1 MNAAGPPIYRLAM
14 DDNIYF
20 LRDIATQGY
29 RSLFDFPY
37 LAMLR
42 AIHREHGLKCVLNI
56 FLSDAESRFSPRGG
70 VLSTATSPH
79 FSTEILFVATGLQS
93 NRRNPVCAG
102 GPVR

>member
-1 MNAAGPPIYRLAM
+1 MNAAGPPICRLAM

-29 RSLFDFPY
+29 RSLFDCPY

-56 FLSDAESRFSPRGG
+56 FYQTPKADFLLAVVS
-70 VLSTATSPH
+70 
-79 FSTEILFVATGLQS
+79 
-93 NRRNPVCAG
+93 
-102 GPVR
+102 